1 MVCIENYHE
10 SWQKQ
15 FEWKDKNPQMNIPT
29 SKKNQILAEG
39 EAHFPDN
46 KWTDSHGGQQ
56 IYCGWSVEGLVQYN
70 TYKAGSRNRQF
81 H

>member
-1 MVCIENYHE
+1 MLMNPRSMEAWAMVCIENYHE

-56 IYCGWSVEGLVQYN
+56 IYCGWSVEVQ
-70 TYKAGSRNRQF
+70 
-81 H
+81 